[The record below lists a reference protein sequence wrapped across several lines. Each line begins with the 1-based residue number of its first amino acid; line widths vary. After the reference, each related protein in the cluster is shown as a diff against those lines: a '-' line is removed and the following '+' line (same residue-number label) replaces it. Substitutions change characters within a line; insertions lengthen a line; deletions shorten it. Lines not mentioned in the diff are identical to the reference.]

1 MELNDSNLY
10 AYSAYYDDRKRLTS
24 AKEGDDP
31 IVRIN
36 VLAPKEFKYKNK
48 NTLCLVKLT
57 NGRIFMVNVHVVQI
71 LEHFGMKWTSYF
83 VNCKLTQII
92 TRKLHRPN
100 SAGSPEHSPNKIDK
114 QLIHTVVL
122 VNNDEDLSNYK
133 NTSDSE
139 LKVHMPKSY
148 TPNIT
153 NTTSILP
160 KQSNKLA
167 ICIKP
172 IHLNWNRA
180 IWLVEFIEMYRLL
193 GKLWNK
199 YHKKSIKKLSHLTFC
214 G

>member
-1 MELNDSNLY
+1 M
-10 AYSAYYDDRKRLTS
+10 
-24 AKEGDDP
+24 
-31 IVRIN
+31 
-36 VLAPKEFKYKNK
+36 
-48 NTLCLVKLT
+48 
-57 NGRIFMVNVHVVQI
+57 
-71 LEHFGMKWTSYF
+71 
-83 VNCKLTQII
+83 
-92 TRKLHRPN
+92 PN
-100 SAGSPEHSPNKIDK
+100 SAGSLEHSPNNINK

-148 TPNIT
+148 TPSIT
-153 NTTSILP
+153 NGTSEFQ
-160 KQSNKLA
+160 KKSNKLA

-199 YHKKSIKKLSHLTFC
+199 YHKKCIGLKKLSYVSFC

>member
-1 MELNDSNLY
+1 MELNDSKLY

-57 NGRIFMVNVHVVQI
+57 NGRIFMVNIHVVQI
-71 LEHFGMKWTSYF
+71 LEHFGMRWTSYF
-83 VNCKLTQII
+83 VNCKLTQTI
-92 TRKLHRPN
+92 TRKLHRSN
-100 SAGSPEHSPNKIDK
+100 GDGFPEQSHNKIDK
-114 QLIHTVVL
+114 QLIHTVLL
-122 VNNDEDLSNYK
+122 VNDDEDVSNYK

-148 TPNIT
+148 TNSIT
-153 NTTSILP
+153 NTTSEFQ
-160 KQSNKLA
+160 KQSNRLA

-199 YHKKSIKKLSHLTFC
+199 YHKKFIRLF
-214 G
+214 

>member
-1 MELNDSNLY
+1 MQLNDSNLY

-57 NGRIFMVNVHVVQI
+57 NGRSFMVNVHVVQI

-83 VNCKLTQII
+83 VNCKLTQTI
-92 TRKLHRPN
+92 TRKLHQPN
-100 SAGSPEHSPNKIDK
+100 SAGPLEHSPNNIDK

-148 TPNIT
+148 THSII
-153 NTTSILP
+153 NTTSEFQ

-193 GKLWNK
+193 GKLLNK
-199 YHKKSIKKLSHLTFC
+199 YHNKRIKN
-214 G
+214 